1 MTKVSRRFVL
11 GAAGLVPAAGLLT
24 ACHAESSTSKNSL
37 TFDKAKFTEKTA
49 TITTAAGKVE
59 VGYRLYSRIPYVSK
73 PVDADYQSLTIA
85 VPVKIDGKEVD
96 AADAPILFEIPVG
109 GYMSAKAVDD
119 PFSRGGGMPSAAM
132 SGPPGARPSGS
143 LSSGSLS
150 GSMPSGSMPSGS
162 MPSGALPSGA
172 GSTGQ
177 NAAEALAAGW
187 VVVQPGARGRDNKA
201 SDGKNFGTAPAA
213 IVDLKAAVRYLRAN
227 KGAIPGNPDKIVSSG
242 TSAGGALSALL
253 GASGDSD
260 LYAKHLSD
268 LGAANA
274 SDAIF
279 AVAAYCPITDLE
291 NADKAYEFL
300 WGGLPG
306 KGIDKAV
313 TGQLAGAFA
322 SYQDGLKLNG
332 LDGKRLTADR
342 YQDYLLT
349 TYLAPA
355 ATKYLTELSA
365 ADRAKYLATNRW
377 LAWSG
382 SKASFTFDAYLGHVG
397 SRKKSQPAF
406 DAFDLSA
413 AENNE
418 FGSATVNARHF
429 TEYSAQRNKTG
440 AVLDSDISD
449 LRNLMNPMYFLGQ
462 TKQKRPEHWFLRT
475 GTIDTDTS
483 LTVLSNLAA
492 RVATAGQVDSRMY
505 WDGGHG
511 VNLDPGKFITWG
523 RDVTGYTAD

>member
-11 GAAGLVPAAGLLT
+11 GAAGLIPAAGLLT
-24 ACHAESSTSKNSL
+24 ACHSNTSSSKNSL
-37 TFDKAKFTEKTA
+37 TFDKAKFREKTA
-49 TITTAAGKVE
+49 TITTTAGKVE
-59 VGYRLYSRIPYVSK
+59 VGYKLYSMIPYVSK
-73 PVDADYQSLTIA
+73 PVDVAYQSLTIA

-109 GYMSAKAVDD
+109 GYMSAAAVDD
-119 PFSRGGGMPSAAM
+119 PFSGGGPGGMRSGASGMPS
-132 SGPPGARPSGS
+132 GALPSGA
-143 LSSGSLS
+143 
-150 GSMPSGSMPSGS
+150 
-162 MPSGALPSGA
+162 GALPSGA

-177 NAAEALAAGW
+177 NASEALAAGW
-187 VVVQPGARGRDNKA
+187 VVVQPGARGRDNKGP
-201 SDGKNFGTAPAA
+201 DGKNFGTAPAA

-227 KGAIPGNPDKIVSSG
+227 KGAIPGNPDKIVSDG

-300 WGGLPG
+300 WGSLPG
-306 KGIDKAV
+306 KGIDKTV
-313 TGQLAGAFA
+313 TGQLAGEFA
-322 SYQDGLKLNG
+322 TYQDGLKLNG
-332 LDGKRLTADR
+332 LDGKRLTANR
-342 YQDYLLT
+342 YRDYLLT
-349 TYLAPA
+349 TYLTPA

-365 ADRAKYLATNRW
+365 ADRAKYLSTNRW
-377 LAWSG
+377 IAWSG
-382 SKASFTFDAYLGHVG
+382 GKASFTFADYLKHVG

-413 AENNE
+413 GENNE
-418 FGSATVNARHF
+418 FGSATVDGRHF
-429 TEYSAQRNKTG
+429 TEYSLKRDTSGKAGT
-440 AVLDSDISD
+440 ALDSDITE
-449 LRNLMNPMYFLGQ
+449 LRKLMNPMYFLSQ
-462 TKQKRPEHWFLRT
+462 SKQKRPEHWFLRT
-475 GTIDTDTS
+475 GTSDTDTS
-483 LTVLSNLAA
+483 PTVLSNLAA
-492 RVATAGQVDSRMY
+492 SVATSGRVDSRMY

-511 VNLDPGKFITWG
+511 VNADPAKFVTWA